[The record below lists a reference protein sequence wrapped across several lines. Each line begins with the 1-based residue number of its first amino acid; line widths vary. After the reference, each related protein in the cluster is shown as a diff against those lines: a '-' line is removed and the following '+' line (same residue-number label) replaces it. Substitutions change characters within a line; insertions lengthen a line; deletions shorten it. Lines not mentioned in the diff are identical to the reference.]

1 MEKKLKSFQKVN
13 GINLIK
19 RIKVFVL
26 FLLIILL
33 VYLYTLFNPTLFYN
47 YKVSFKN
54 ISVYSD
60 ENIDKDAINQILIT
74 VDERLRKSEIYNE
87 NFTQNIFITNNKFRW
102 VYFTNVNNNVGGL
115 NYVVFN
121 HNVFIRKSDIEN
133 NRVISP
139 SGNIVPDSRTLDY
152 FITHEITH
160 TLEYQELGITKHPL
174 FTNWVL
180 EGYAEYIAHD
190 SERYEDSLNHF
201 LKTPETSYSKY
212 YTRIR
217 SMIAYLLEKE
227 KINVHN
233 IWEYADKYDETLI
246 KAIPK
251 DNPSINDN
259 IHTW

>member
-13 GINLIK
+13 GINLISRFK
-19 RIKVFVL
+19 MLVIFL
-26 FLLIILL
+26 FILLLI
-33 VYLYTLFNPTLFYN
+33 YLYTLFNPAFFYN
-47 YKVSFKN
+47 YKVSFRN
-54 ISVYSD
+54 ITVFSD
-60 ENIDKDAINQILIT
+60 ESIDKDAINQILIT

-180 EGYAEYIAHD
+180 EGYAEYIAHG
-190 SERYEDSLNHF
+190 SESYDET
-201 LKTPETSYSKY
+201 LKQYLHVKEPSYSKY

-217 SMIAYLLEKE
+217 TMIAYLLEKE
-227 KINVHN
+227 KISVHD
-233 IWEYADKYDETLI
+233 IWTYVDKYDETLI
-246 KAIPK
+246 KSIPN
-251 DNPSINDN
+251 DNPTINDN

>member
-19 RIKVFVL
+19 RIKVLVL

-60 ENIDKDAINQILIT
+60 ESIDKDAINQILKT
-74 VDERLRKSEIYNE
+74 VDERLRKSEIYHD
-87 NFTQNIFITNNKFRW
+87 NFIQNIFITNNKFRW

-115 NYVVFN
+115 NYVMFN

-139 SGNIVPDSRTLDY
+139 SGKFVPGTRTLDY

-160 TLEYQELGITKHPL
+160 TLEYQELGLT
-174 FTNWVL
+174 
-180 EGYAEYIAHD
+180 
-190 SERYEDSLNHF
+190 
-201 LKTPETSYSKY
+201 
-212 YTRIR
+212 
-217 SMIAYLLEKE
+217 
-227 KINVHN
+227 
-233 IWEYADKYDETLI
+233 
-246 KAIPK
+246 
-251 DNPSINDN
+251 
-259 IHTW
+259 